1 MKQNSGR
8 EENAMAK
15 RPGKCVNRLLA
26 VILIAISMWGGTAVA
41 QDKNASS
48 IKFPGIP
55 DVPVPPG
62 MSYDGFFETH
72 NPVRVVFGVSDPGA
86 QLKESLINAAYTI
99 KYLKPRKIPYHIQV
113 VLYGKA
119 VLSAT
124 PFSEVYSGYGPMFD
138 SLHEAGVEFKVCNN
152 SLHALKVSADDLYPD
167 MEVVPAG
174 ILQLI
179 KMQMQGYTYISNH

>member
-1 MKQNSGR
+1 MGNK
-8 EENAMAK
+8 
-15 RPGKCVNRLLA
+15 PGSCVNRPLA
-26 VILIAISMWGGTAVA
+26 VILIALSMWSGTAVA
-41 QDKNASS
+41 LDKNANSVE
-48 IKFPGIP
+48 FPGIP
-55 DVPVPPG
+55 DIPVPEG
-62 MSYDGFFETH
+62 MSYEGFFEAH
-72 NPVRVVFGVSDPGA
+72 NPVKVVFGVSDPGA

-99 KYLKPRKIPYHIQV
+99 KYLKPRKIPYRIQI

-124 PFSEVYSGYGPMFD
+124 PFSENYSGYGPMFE
-138 SLHEAGVEFKVCNN
+138 SLHDAGVEIRVCNN
-152 SLHALKVSADDLYPD
+152 SMHALRVSADDLYPD

>member
-1 MKQNSGR
+1 M
-8 EENAMAK
+8 
-15 RPGKCVNRLLA
+15 NRLLA
-26 VILIAISMWGGTAVA
+26 VVFMALGMWCGAAVA
-41 QDKNASS
+41 QDNNADS
-48 IKFPGIP
+48 IEFPGIP
-55 DVPVPPG
+55 DVPVPQGTPFG
-62 MSYDGFFETH
+62 GFFETH
-72 NPVRVVFGVSDPGA
+72 SPVQVVFGVSNPGA

-99 KYLKPRKIPYHIQV
+99 KYLKPRGIPYHIQI

-138 SLHEAGVEFKVCNN
+138 SLQEAGVEFKVCNN